1 MGGGEVE
8 GPVRRHRSIMFGVL
22 LCASVALA
30 SLLPAVAVA
39 DDGSQPHES
48 ADLQAYLDGKP
59 IPPADVSKYFCD
71 DFSYPVIHCSVS
83 PLVTAARATVVSL
96 LTSVDYVTVYEQ
108 AGFGGPYMNI
118 SQDYGWLATIG
129 WNDRISSFRARN
141 GETGTF
147 FVDWFSGGSQWSFC
161 CNTQQ
166 SSLGGYDNS
175 FSSLK
180 RT

>member
-1 MGGGEVE
+1 
-8 GPVRRHRSIMFGVL
+8 VL
-22 LCASVALA
+22 LSSVVLAGALPSVAA
-30 SLLPAVAVA
+30 AA
-39 DDGSQPHES
+39 DGTRADVGGTNDGIT
-48 ADLQAYLDGKP
+48 AYLDGRP
-59 IPPADVSKYFCD
+59 IPAADVSKYFCD
-71 DFSYPVIHCSVS
+71 DFSYPVIQCSVS
-83 PLVTAARATVVSL
+83 PVITAARATVVSL
-96 LTSVDYVTVYEQ
+96 LTSVDYVTIYDQ

-129 WNDRISSFRARN
+129 WNDRVSSFRARN

-166 SSLGGYDNS
+166 SSLGGYDNT
-175 FSSLK
+175 FSSVQ

>member
-1 MGGGEVE
+1 MRG
-8 GPVRRHRSIMFGVL
+8 RRVRSIAFAL
-22 LCASVALA
+22 LLGIIPATIAGP
-30 SLLPAVAVA
+30 LPGAAAA
-39 DDGSQPHES
+39 DS
-48 ADLQAYLDGKP
+48 APLSAYLDGKP
-59 IPPADVSKYFCD
+59 IALADVSKYYCD
-71 DFSYPVIHCSVS
+71 DFSYPVIQCSVS
-83 PLVTAARATVVSL
+83 ALVTSSRALVVSL
-96 LTSVDYVTVYEQ
+96 LTSVDYVTVYDQ
-108 AGFGGPYMNI
+108 AGFGGSYMNI

-166 SSLGGYDNS
+166 STLGAYDNT
-175 FSSLK
+175 FSSLQ